1 MNKENIISFLDD
13 NGLTEIE
20 EIKHNKEGLLL
31 KFDFDFDKEE
41 IDAAKA
47 YADDE
52 SEETEENDTWYDN
65 FFIPYLNELAIDT
78 VGEII
83 EDLMDE
89 LEVEAQ
95 FISYE
100 ISKEDYNYN
109 EFVAVFYERG
119 KEIDLGEILDSLEL

>member
-1 MNKENIISFLDD
+1 MNKKNIINFLDD

-20 EIKHNKEGLLL
+20 EIKHNKKGILL

-47 YADDE
+47 YANDE
-52 SEETEENDTWYDN
+52 SEETEENDTWYND

-89 LEVEAQ
+89 LEIEAQ
-95 FISYE
+95 FVSYE
-100 ISKEDYNYN
+100 ISKEDYGYN

-119 KEIDLGEILDSLEL
+119 EEIDLGETLDSLE